1 MEVRLF
7 TGIIEETGRIQV
19 LRQAYPGATIT
30 IVAREVLAGMKP
42 GDSIA
47 VNGVCLTVIC
57 NSDASFACDLS
68 SETLQRTSFGKAREG
83 GVVNLER
90 PLAMDARL
98 GGHFVQ
104 GHVDAVG
111 RLAGM
116 VPEGGGSVLTI
127 EFPRELS
134 RYLVPKGSIAV
145 DGISLTIASLETA
158 LFTAAVIPHTLKA
171 TNLRTLQAGDPVNL
185 EVDILGKYV
194 ERLLQAGITQ
204 DNDRKWNLEY
214 LREQGF

>member
-1 MEVRLF
+1 MF

-47 VNGVCLTVIC
+47 VNGVCLTVIRI
-57 NSDASFACDLS
+57 SDASFACDLT
-68 SETLQRTSFGKAREG
+68 SETLQRTSFNRAREG

-90 PLAMDARL
+90 PLAMDSRV

-111 RLAGM
+111 RIAGM
-116 VPEGGGSVLTI
+116 VSEGGGSVLSI
-127 EFPRELS
+127 EFPQELS

-145 DGISLTIASLETA
+145 DGISLTIVSLEA
-158 LFTAAVIPHTLKA
+158 ARFTAAVIPHTLHV

-194 ERLLQAGITQ
+194 ERLLQFGRNQ
-204 DNDRKWNLEY
+204 GNDTKWNLEY
-214 LREQGF
+214 LRGQGF